1 MDTIEHQIQLMPS
14 KIRNPRVFTMLGFL
28 SGLVIWIVDAVIDVY
43 IIEPDEALLESLFF
57 PDGTELWM
65 RVLIVIVTS
74 IGGLFASR
82 SFRNAQ
88 DLNILLFKYQ
98 FELEELVRTR
108 TRSLEEKSNQLERLA
123 SIDPLTEIYNR
134 RKFIEVCEIELSR
147 FARHHHAFS
156 IFMLDIDDFK
166 KINDTHGH
174 DVGDL
179 VIKKVADTIRDATRG
194 SDYFGRW
201 GGEEFIIMSPDS
213 DIDGRLILA
222 DKIVKIIAE
231 TKFEKAGQVTMSVG
245 VTTSVEGDS
254 ELESIIRRADQG
266 LYRSKELGKNQYQV
280 IDK

>member
-1 MDTIEHQIQLMPS
+1 
-14 KIRNPRVFTMLGFL
+14 
-28 SGLVIWIVDAVIDVY
+28 
-43 IIEPDEALLESLFF
+43 
-57 PDGTELWM
+57 M

-108 TRSLEEKSNQLERLA
+108 TRALEEKSNQLERLA

-179 VIKKVADTIRDATRG
+179 VIRKVADTIRDATRG